1 MRIANFVLL
10 ALFVVSLVGCGGD
23 TKTVA
28 PEKVPPRP
36 GANPSTGGEA
46 GESGG
51 DGAAST
57 ASEATS

>member
-1 MRIANFVLL
+1 VRIANFVLL
-10 ALFVVSLVGCGGD
+10 ALFVVTLAGCGGD

-36 GANPSTGGEA
+36 GANPSTGGA

-51 DGAAST
+51 AGDAST